1 MRKALVCVA
10 VLGLAACSDSGPKGE
25 EFFAVMSGGNV
36 VPPVNTTNAAGSA
49 GFTYTAGAIAYSV
62 QVQNIVGVTHV
73 GVYRGDATVNGPK
86 AADLFN
92 GPTTGAI
99 GSQVIATGSLTQ
111 ANVQGVTIDSLASLM
126 RTGTAYLQVETQS
139 QPNGEIRGQIHAN

>member
-1 MRKALVCVA
+1 MRKATVLVAALV
-10 VLGLAACSDSGPKGE
+10 LAACSDAGPQGEAFFAAMSGP
-25 EFFAVMSGGNV
+25 NV
-36 VPPVNTTNAAGSA
+36 VPPLNATNAGGTAD
-49 GFTYTAGAIAYSV
+49 FTYTAGAIAYTV
-62 QVQNIVGVTHV
+62 RVQNIVGVTHV

-92 GPTTGAI
+92 GPATGAI
-99 GSQVIATGSLTQ
+99 ASQTIATGTLQQ

-126 RTGTAYLQVETQS
+126 RTGNAYLQVETQS